1 LQESKMNAFLKDIRW
16 SRVFTGGLVVP
27 VLAQMA
33 LTAVTTLAPRMV
45 EGRGGMLVAL
55 WTVLWGCLCALVVGL
70 GVPARDAVRHGLLV
84 GLVAALFDLVFY
96 GWFGAGALLLFAA
109 TVLLGGLGGALARR
123 ERVAEG

>member
-1 LQESKMNAFLKDIRW
+1 MIAFLTGIRW

-33 LTAVTTLAPRMV
+33 LTGVTTLAPGLV
-45 EGRGGMLVAL
+45 AGRGGMLVAL

-70 GVPARDAVRHGLLV
+70 GVPAREAVRHGLLV

-96 GWFGAGALLLFAA
+96 GWFGAGTLLLFAA
-109 TVLLGGLGGALARR
+109 TVVLGGLGGALARR
-123 ERVAEG
+123 EHVAEG